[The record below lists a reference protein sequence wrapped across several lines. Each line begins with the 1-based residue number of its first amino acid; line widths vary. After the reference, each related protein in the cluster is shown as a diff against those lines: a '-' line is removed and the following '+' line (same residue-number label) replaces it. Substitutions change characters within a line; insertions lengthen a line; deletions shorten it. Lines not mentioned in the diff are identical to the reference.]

1 MQMHGAARASY
12 FCTVIPP
19 TTMKKQLPLLS
30 LLLLLACGQGP
41 SAEQG
46 ATVAERTVREVA
58 IAEGEPMATADL
70 SIGGM
75 SCQMMCANM
84 IKGALAKLPGVSSS
98 EVEYTDGQEL
108 GHAVVTY
115 DPAQV
120 DDAQLVSA
128 VQGLAGGQYTVSS
141 IAIVKQVKHGAAA
154 RPAKATD
161 EASASLI
168 PEVAMPNLVATLMA
182 LVRI

>member
-1 MQMHGAARASY
+1 
-12 FCTVIPP
+12 
-19 TTMKKQLPLLS
+19 MKKQFPLLS

-41 SAEQG
+41 AVEQH
-46 ATVAERTVREVA
+46 AAVAARTVQEVA
-58 IAEGEPMATADL
+58 ITEGEPMATADL

-98 EVEYTDGQEL
+98 EVVYTDGEEL

-128 VQGLAGGQYTVSS
+128 VHALADGQYTVSA
-141 IAIVKQVKHGAAA
+141 IAIVKQVKQGSAD
-154 RPAKATD
+154 AKPVKQPTD

-168 PEVAMPNLVATLMA
+168 PQVAMPNLVATLMA